1 LVWTQPTRDAK
12 ERVKASQGREGQGS
26 GLATAARMFVLAG
39 LLVGLLLLPGTKHLG
54 TTAQAVGDPVIATA
68 GDIACDPSNSNFNAG
83 NGSSSSCAEKATSDL
98 LLGIAPVAVL
108 NLGDNQYYCGSA
120 EAYQQSYDP
129 SWGRLKGITHPSV
142 GNHEFLTSGGTGCTT
157 ANQGGA
163 GYYSYFGTAAGSPGQ
178 GYYSYDVGTW
188 HLIALNSNCGE
199 AGGCSATSPQGRW
212 LENDLTTHA
221 NYCTLAYWHIPLY
234 SSGGRANS
242 NSKSF
247 WTALYNHDA
256 DLVISAHD
264 HTYERF
270 APQDPNG
277 NLNLA
282 RGMREFI
289 VGTGGANHT
298 SFTTIF
304 PNSEIRNSDTFGVLK
319 LTLHPTSYDW
329 QFAPVPG
336 KTFTDSGTQACHG
349 SVPDTTPP
357 SQPQNLSANAVSPGQ
372 VNLTWSPSTDDTGV
386 AGYNV
391 YRDGAKIAT
400 TSTTSYTDRSVVP
413 NRAYTYTVAAYD
425 AVGHVSTQS
434 SPAAVTTP
442 PDMNPPTAPSS
453 LLASLSQGRVALT
466 WTGSTDDVG
475 VTSYSI
481 LRDGAQVGSSTSTSY
496 TDQTTAPNTTY
507 TYTVVAFDGAG
518 NASAP
523 SNSVTVTTPPPVSSL
538 TFTPGGDTY
547 VQQDTPTTN
556 YGSSTQMTADNSP
569 VRHMLVKFTV
579 SGVGS
584 RPIVHASLQ
593 LNCLNSSGVGG
604 TFFAVA
610 DNTWLES
617 LVNWNTAPSASTT
630 PIATLGRVTAGV
642 TYDLDV
648 TSQITGDGTYSFE
661 ATSTSTDG
669 AYYSTKEGAVAPK
682 LIVTLG

>member
-1 LVWTQPTRDAK
+1 ML
-12 ERVKASQGREGQGS
+12 
-26 GLATAARMFVLAG
+26 VLAG

-68 GDIACDPSNSNFNAG
+68 GDIACDPSNSNFNGG

-120 EAYQQSYDP
+120 QAYQQSYDP

-178 GYYSYDVGTW
+178 GYYSYDIGTW

-234 SSGGRANS
+234 SSGGRANN

-349 SVPDTTPP
+349 SVPDVTPP
-357 SQPQNLSANAVSPGQ
+357 SQPQNLSATAVSPGQ
-372 VNLTWSPSTDDTGV
+372 VNLTWSASTDDIGV

-391 YRDGAKIAT
+391 YRDGVKIAT
-400 TSTTSYTDRSVVP
+400 SSTTSYTDRSVVP

-442 PDMNPPTAPSS
+442 PDVNPPTAPSS
-453 LLASLSQGRVALT
+453 LLASPSQGRVALT

-475 VTSYSI
+475 VTSYSV
-481 LRDGAQVGSSTSTSY
+481 LRDGAQVGSSPSTSY
-496 TDQTTAPNTTY
+496 TDETTAPNTSY
-507 TYTVVAFDGAG
+507 TYAVVAVDAAG

-523 SNSVTVTTPPPVSSL
+523 SNSVTVTTPPPASVL
-538 TFTPGGDTY
+538 TFTPGDDTY
-547 VQQDTPTTN
+547 VEQDTPTTN
-556 YGSSTQMTADNSP
+556 YGGSTQMTADNSP
-569 VRHMLVKFTV
+569 VRHLLVKFTV

-584 RPIVHASLQ
+584 RPVVHASLQ
-593 LNCLNSSGVGG
+593 LNCVNSSGVGG
-604 TFFAVA
+604 TFFAVT

-617 LVNWNTAPSASTT
+617 LVNWNNAPAASTT
-630 PIATLGRVTAGV
+630 PITTLGRVTAGV

-682 LIVTLG
+682 LVVTLG

>member
-1 LVWTQPTRDAK
+1 M
-12 ERVKASQGREGQGS
+12 
-26 GLATAARMFVLAG
+26 LALAG
-39 LLVGLLLLPGTKHLG
+39 LLVGLLLLPGTEHLG

-68 GDIACDPSNSNFNAG
+68 GDIACDPGNSNFNGG

-120 EAYQQSYDP
+120 QAYQQSYDP
-129 SWGRLKGITHPSV
+129 SWGRLKSITHPSV

-178 GYYSYDVGTW
+178 GYYSYDVGAW

-199 AGGCSATSPQGRW
+199 AGGCSATTPQGRW
-212 LENDLTTHA
+212 LENDLATHT

-234 SSGGRANS
+234 SSGGRANN

-256 DLVISAHD
+256 DLVIGAHD

-277 NLNLA
+277 NLNPA

-289 VGTGGANHT
+289 VGSGGANHT

-349 SVPDTTPP
+349 SVPDTAPP
-357 SQPQNLSANAVSPGQ
+357 SQPQNLSGTAVSPGQ
-372 VNLTWSPSTDDTGV
+372 VNLTWSPSTDDIGV
-386 AGYNV
+386 TGYNV

-400 TSTTSYTDRSVVP
+400 SSTTTYSDLSVVP
-413 NRAYTYTVAAYD
+413 NRSYTYTVAAYD
-425 AVGHVSTQS
+425 AVGNVSAQS
-434 SPAAVTTP
+434 SSASVTTP
-442 PDMNPPTAPSS
+442 PDLNAPTAPSN
-453 LLASLSQGRVALT
+453 LLASVSPDRVALT

-475 VTSYSI
+475 VTSYGI
-481 LRDGAQVGSSTSTSY
+481 LRDGVQVGSAPATTY

-518 NASAP
+518 NVSQP
-523 SNSVTVTTPPPVSSL
+523 SNSVTLTTPPPQSIF
-538 TFTPGGDTY
+538 TFTPTDDTF
-547 VQQDTPTTN
+547 VEVDTPTTN
-556 YGSSTQMTADNSP
+556 YGKSTQMSADNDP
-569 VRHMLVKFTV
+569 VKHLLVKFVV

-584 RPIVHASLQ
+584 RSIVHATLR
-593 LNCLNSSGVGG
+593 LNCVNSSGVGG
-604 TFFAVA
+604 TFFAVT
-610 DNTWLES
+610 DNSWLERV
-617 LVNWNTAPSASTT
+617 VNWNTAPAVSTT
-630 PIATLGRVTAGV
+630 PIATLGRVTVGL
-642 TYDLDV
+642 TYDVDV

-669 AYYSTKEGAVAPK
+669 AYYSTKEGAGAPN